1 MGATAS
7 LQPEVFT
14 LAKEEYEI
22 KKNAGLT
29 DEELFNHMKT
39 FIEAKTAEFE
49 KAKAAEPASASATT
63 SGAAAATTTTE
74 SENS

>member
-39 FIEAKTAEFE
+39 FIEAKTAEFD

-63 SGAAAATTTTE
+63 GDAATTTTE
-74 SENS
+74 PENS